1 MTQIKRQGKY
11 EAGTS
16 IDPESDRKGNLIEVD
31 NEFLGQSLSISQSS
45 LEEGTIEYGVEIF
58 QKEYS

>member
-1 MTQIKRQGKY
+1 M
-11 EAGTS
+11 GTS
-16 IDPESDRKGNLIEVD
+16 IDPESDRNGNLIEVD
-31 NEFLGQSLSISQSS
+31 NEFLRQSLSISQSS